1 LPEPIGI
8 GGRGTSSCGSLGG
21 LTCGGVKFFFC
32 CATFPALPF
41 FRSCC
46 VMSSGAEA
54 KVPGIMISALILSS
68 SAALAQNTNYQGTTS
83 KPGASFQKDDS
94 TVAPTS
100 AKKKHHSKRMKSN
113 AQTTGSGNSSNPTA
127 ATTKVDVT
135 PKSR

>member
-94 TVAPTS
+94 TVAPHEREEEAS
-100 AKKKHHSKRMKSN
+100 LQAHEIQRSDDGFGEFIESHRGHH
-113 AQTTGSGNSSNPTA
+113 
-127 ATTKVDVT
+127 
-135 PKSR
+135 